1 MFLTA
6 VYPISERSA
15 LNLSG
20 KVNAGNFTFFDN
32 HEKYTETVKDL
43 GPEYQVTSSEESKT
57 PSTSMKVIGEDGEE
71 IENLPFIISYDVY
84 QSFWK
89 LQSQFAADLKSFDPV
104 APWNEFMENARKV
117 FDILKNALKNE
128 KKTNN
133 NNNINNDNKEKT
145 VSNNDEELDRDNY
158 FGCKYLTSSQVSSYY
173 VYYSRVCCNFFLF
186 HNDINQLFSLQL
198 RDPLLRKQIAVQF
211 LYFAHYME

>member
-20 KVNAGNFTFFDN
+20 KVNASNFTFFDN
-32 HEKYTETVKDL
+32 QEKYTETVKDL
-43 GPEYQVTSSEESKT
+43 GPEYQVNPTEESKT

-71 IENLPFIISYDVY
+71 IENLPFLISYDVY

-117 FDILKNALKNE
+117 FEILKNALKNE

-133 NNNINNDNKEKT
+133 NNNNKEKT
-145 VSNNDEELDRDNY
+145 VNNNDEELDQDNY
-158 FGCKYLTSSQVSSYY
+158 FGCKYLTSSQVST
-173 VYYSRVCCNFFLF
+173 VTMFIIR
-186 HNDINQLFSLQL
+186 
-198 RDPLLRKQIAVQF
+198 QF
-211 LYFAHYME
+211 L